1 MNTLTFTNGELIN
14 YLEFLS
20 HLKLSGRASRGR
32 SKLVSLLDSKQQ
44 EYSKDFND
52 VRNKYIILNENS
64 EPAVE
69 NNKVKFK
76 SDNDRKKAQEEID
89 ELSSEKA
96 VIDITEYVQKVQA
109 LYTALEEYGYELEG
123 LNAVLYDRLLD
134 KLEKV
139 LEEE

>member
-96 VIDITEYVQKVQA
+96 VIDVTEYVQKMQA
-109 LYTALEEYGYELEG
+109 LYTALDDYSYELEG